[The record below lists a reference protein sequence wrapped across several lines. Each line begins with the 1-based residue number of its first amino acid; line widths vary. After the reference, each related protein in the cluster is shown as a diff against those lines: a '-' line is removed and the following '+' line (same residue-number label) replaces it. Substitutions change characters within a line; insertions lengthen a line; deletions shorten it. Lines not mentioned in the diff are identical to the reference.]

1 MQFLCNE
8 CDGAELTQKATCNI
22 NTDEIMNYED
32 AAVWCED
39 CNKYVETKTIEMRSM
54 TTGGYISRIIDAEKI
69 LDCITDDVNP
79 SFLYNIIKEYNTK
92 YNR

>member
-32 AAVWCED
+32 VAIWCED
-39 CNKYVETKTIEMRSM
+39 CTKYVEPKKVEMRSM
-54 TTGGYISRIIDAEKI
+54 TMAGYVSRIIEAEKI

-79 SFLYNIIKEYNTK
+79 TFLYNIIKEYNK
-92 YNR
+92 KHNR